1 MLYTTNA
8 FWGGGLL
15 FDTRGVKAQLPRT
28 LYKKIYGE
36 LLVHLTFGIAKFILE
51 EAPVTLVIGYCCDFV
66 TNSELPLIMQG
77 PESEELA
84 SASKLEDDVN
94 FYQTVNPDVAKIFHV
109 DPEAKRPALVLLKK
123 EAEKLS
129 YFG

>member
-1 MLYTTNA
+1 
-8 FWGGGLL
+8 
-15 FDTRGVKAQLPRT
+15 
-28 LYKKIYGE
+28 
-36 LLVHLTFGIAKFILE
+36 
-51 EAPVTLVIGYCCDFV
+51 
-66 TNSELPLIMQG
+66 MQG

-84 SASKLEDDVN
+84 AASKLEDDVN

-123 EAEKLS
+123 EDEKLS

>member
-1 MLYTTNA
+1 
-8 FWGGGLL
+8 
-15 FDTRGVKAQLPRT
+15 
-28 LYKKIYGE
+28 
-36 LLVHLTFGIAKFILE
+36 
-51 EAPVTLVIGYCCDFV
+51 
-66 TNSELPLIMQG
+66 MQG

-84 SASKLEDDVN
+84 AASKLEDDVN